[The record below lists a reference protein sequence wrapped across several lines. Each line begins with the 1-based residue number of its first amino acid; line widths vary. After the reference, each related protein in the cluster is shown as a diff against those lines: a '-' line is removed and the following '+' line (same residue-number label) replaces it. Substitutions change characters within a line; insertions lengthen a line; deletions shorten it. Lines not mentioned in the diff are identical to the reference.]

1 ESLPDLVRQYWRY
14 GRGKAMVLKRHP
26 RSLKPRHLAAPTLAV
41 AFAAALALAAVG
53 QPTPLFALLGWYG
66 SVSGVFAHRAARGAG
81 VRIGGAVVAAFA
93 CMHLSWGSALIVELL
108 TGLSDSARAVPQ
120 MAPAADR

>member
-1 ESLPDLVRQYWRY
+1 
-14 GRGKAMVLKRHP
+14 MVLKRHP

-41 AFAAALALAAVG
+41 AFVAALVLAAVG
-53 QPTPLFALLGWYG
+53 RAAPLLVLLGWYA
-66 SVSGVFAHRAARGAG
+66 SVSGVFALQAARGAG

-108 TGLSDSARAVPQ
+108 TGLADSARAVPQ
-120 MAPAADR
+120 IAPAAER